1 MNTGVQLPVSA
12 LRLLVSPIQ
21 LVSAAI
27 WQTIQNRVVA
37 DYGLLEDFVSMV
49 TDIVPDLLTKSQ
61 RTQLILGLQVR
72 LILELCQFKK
82 TANLK
87 TMQQHLDRLNIL
99 IKAFAT
105 DEDDEPCLDFVDFVK
120 HLLNS
125 PAQRE
130 HFFLN
135 VFPEEFG
142 PSYDKALNSLMEM
155 FLSRLEAFLPWK
167 TFQQV
172 TSSCDEVSSAL
183 VNSME
188 SMRHSEELKT
198 LLHHHR
204 DHIHLGPKDDS
215 LNGACILSAL
225 KRVVVKEHGLQ
236 GSRTCTFS
244 PHGEMK
250 TVTGDPIKTEMDEAD
265 WAEIPKSQLGDVSSP
280 TAGDCVQ
287 GENLDRPLHF
297 KSVRPNRGLKM
308 QMILLEEKKGLNNEE
323 SVASPSDHSDNED
336 LSDGCNNSS
345 WSFYSDEDSC
355 GAPHSWSEY
364 SSDHSLDALASSSPP
379 SRIKEVA
386 SVPNKNKGLE
396 NTSNKEELC
405 QKKPQKSSRQVR
417 CFICNEQVDTN
428 LKTHLKTHFP
438 DGQYA
443 CPRCD
448 SRYKLF
454 TSLKLH
460 LKRTCYDHVGQQAGP
475 ASGPDLY
482 KCEKCEEAFK
492 YKLSL
497 EAHQRTHHELYC
509 SVCRKVLKDAAM
521 LERHKS
527 SHIGFQCTRCEETF
541 SLFKPL
547 LRHAEN
553 FHKISRPFKC
563 NHCSKTFPGLRF
575 LIKHEWKHTG
585 HLPFRCALCGLR
597 FRNDADLVSHQRV
610 HTREKPYLCAECGK
624 TFSQRSNLL
633 RHLHFIH
640 SESKNE
646 KKHICTECNAS
657 FKEKGALTLHQKR
670 KHHKQRFR
678 HTCSYCGKSFSASSI
693 KRHTLIHTGER
704 PFKCDVPECDKSFL
718 SAVEVKK
725 HVLMFHTS
733 ERPFKCE
740 ICQKGFVTLG
750 LLNSHAKIHLGKK
763 PFVCNICLKAFPKS
777 YSMNRHKKLV
787 HSLAS

>member
-49 TDIVPDLLTKSQ
+49 TDIVPDLLTNSQ

-135 VFPEEFG
+135 VFPKEFG

-236 GSRTCTFS
+236 
-244 PHGEMK
+244 
-250 TVTGDPIKTEMDEAD
+250 
-265 WAEIPKSQLGDVSSP
+265 
-280 TAGDCVQ
+280 AGDCVQ
-287 GENLDRPLHF
+287 GENLDQPLQS

-323 SVASPSDHSDNED
+323 SVTSPSDHSDNED

-345 WSFYSDEDSC
+345 WSFYSDENSC

-364 SSDHSLDALASSSPP
+364 SSDHSLDAPASSSPP
-379 SRIKEVA
+379 SRIEEVA

-405 QKKPQKSSRQVR
+405 QKKPPQKSSRHVW

-428 LKTHLKTHFP
+428 LKTHLRTHFP

-443 CPRCD
+443 CPRCG

-460 LKRTCYDHVGQQAGP
+460 LKRTCYDHAGQQAGP

-541 SLFKPL
+541 TLFKPL

-585 HLPFRCALCGLR
+585 HLPFRCAFCGLR

-704 PFKCDVPECDKSFL
+704 PFKCDVPECDKAFL

-725 HVLMFHTS
+725 HVLTFHSS

-740 ICQKGFVTLG
+740 ICQKGFITLG
-750 LLNSHAKIHLGKK
+750 LLNSHAKIHSGKK

-787 HSLAS
+787 HSLSS